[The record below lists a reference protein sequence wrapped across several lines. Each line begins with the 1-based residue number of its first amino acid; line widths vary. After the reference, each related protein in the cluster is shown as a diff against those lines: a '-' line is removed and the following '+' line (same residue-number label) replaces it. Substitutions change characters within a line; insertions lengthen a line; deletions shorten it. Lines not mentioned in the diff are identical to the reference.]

1 MAPLSRGRSSGRC
14 VPWNEGLFGPVPADS
29 ITLRRSPALPQAAR
43 QSAPGAHLE
52 PQKASLQQPEEYIEQ
67 AHLFR
72 ALAERTS
79 SALPVQELLQT
90 VRQEV
95 LVTTRLPHAIDFLLA
110 ELNHAGTMGT
120 AMRRLG
126 HYFAPFQT
134 FLVEAAESD
143 EGRFDMQR
151 AMAILSREARFR
163 AEQAL
168 PAGLFF
174 FQFEAVA
181 RCRLSYDKGLEAMA
195 GDPVYDADWSAWIL
209 AVRHRL
215 GIVDLA
221 DLVYVY
227 SEYARQRGHAEAPEG
242 KDVAV
247 LFGERE
253 GRIALANRR
262 REPAYFFSAL
272 QRQLGY
278 PSIPEP
284 PRPDAVTELIPKLTR
299 QIEKL
304 EVRMKLL
311 EDEQR
316 EKGIDLSKF
325 FGPGQPGG

>member
-1 MAPLSRGRSSGRC
+1 M
-14 VPWNEGLFGPVPADS
+14 
-29 ITLRRSPALPQAAR
+29 
-43 QSAPGAHLE
+43 E
-52 PQKASLQQPEEYIEQ
+52 PHKTSLQQPEEYIEQ

-72 ALAERTS
+72 ALAERTN

-110 ELNHAGTMGT
+110 ELNHAGTMAT

-126 HYFAPFQT
+126 HYFTPFQT
-134 FLVEAAESD
+134 FLVEAAEAD

-151 AMAILSREARFR
+151 AMAILEREARFR
-163 AEQAL
+163 AELAS
-168 PAGLFF
+168 PAALFF
-174 FQFEAVA
+174 FQFEAIS
-181 RCRLSYDKGLEAMA
+181 RCRLSYDKGLEAVS
-195 GDPVYDADWSAWIL
+195 GDPVYDASWSAWIL

-227 SEYARQRGHAEAPEG
+227 SEYARQRGHAETADGAP
-242 KDVAV
+242 AQV

-262 REPAYFFSAL
+262 RDPAFFFSAL

-278 PSIPEP
+278 PGIPEP
-284 PRPDAVTELIPKLTR
+284 PRPDPASELIPKLSR

-316 EKGIDLSKF
+316 EKGIDLSRF